1 MCSQMMELVGLIL
14 GIVTIIKGQ
23 GEDKDW
29 LNKQSQ
35 ILSKTYQMCVLVEET
50 NWTDSKKKTS

>member
-14 GIVTIIKGQ
+14 AIVSLITDLE
-23 GEDKDW
+23 EDKDW

-35 ILSKTYQMCVLVEET
+35 IVNKTYQMCVLAEEIDST
-50 NWTDSKKKTS
+50 ESKKKI

>member
-14 GIVTIIKGQ
+14 AIVTIITDLEG
-23 GEDKDW
+23 DKDW

-35 ILSKTYQMCVLVEET
+35 ILSKTYQMCVLVEEIDS
-50 NWTDSKKKTS
+50 TDSKKKI